1 MAPDRTPGLVR
12 RTAARPNPGGRLVWR
27 DGTWRGGSRRGRI
40 RSLMKAPTA
49 TRHAGRWTMGDAL
62 CLVVNP
68 AAGRGRVARMLPE
81 VLGALSAGPVSVR
94 LCESASLSHAEE
106 LAVDASG
113 QGEAVVAVGGD
124 GLVGR
129 LAAAVA
135 GADGV
140 LGIIPAGRGN
150 DFARMLGIPARP
162 AGAAAV
168 LLKGQPQAVDL
179 MAVRAADGPEQVVAG
194 SIYLGVPSEGG
205 EIANNSRLTVGAI
218 GYQLAG
224 LRALFAWKPA
234 TFVVDTTTGDTG
246 MADTGLSTG
255 MAHTGLSTGVADTG
269 LSAGSGDRFPG
280 FCVVI
285 ANSAYLAA
293 GTIAAP
299 SADVTDGLLD
309 VITVRHGPKPSFVR
323 VMLRAGHGT
332 HVRLKQVG
340 TRTAPWVTVT
350 ADRVMPVGADGETLR
365 YASPLQ
371 AGAPLRI
378 RALPGALRVITPAP
392 PAPLRPA
399 VHRSAAMTRHRSPET
414 VRRLWPPRKDSANS
428 GRAESS
434 AGVPAIRT

>member
-1 MAPDRTPGLVR
+1 
-12 RTAARPNPGGRLVWR
+12 
-27 DGTWRGGSRRGRI
+27 
-40 RSLMKAPTA
+40 
-49 TRHAGRWTMGDAL
+49 MGDAL

-81 VLGALSAGPVSVR
+81 VLGALSAGQVSVR

-124 GLVGR
+124 GLVGS

-135 GADGV
+135 RAGGV

-162 AGAAAV
+162 AAAAAV
-168 LLKGQPQAVDL
+168 LLKGQQQAVDL

-205 EIANNSRLTVGAI
+205 EIANRSRLTVGEI

-224 LRALFAWKPA
+224 LRALLAWKPA
-234 TFVVDTTTGDTG
+234 TFVVDTTAGDTG
-246 MADTGLSTG
+246 MADTGLS
-255 MAHTGLSTGVADTG
+255 AGVADTG
-269 LSAGSGDRFPG
+269 LSAGSGDRFRG
-280 FCVVI
+280 FCVVV

-378 RALPGALRVITPAP
+378 WALPGALRVITPAP

-399 VHRSAAMTRHRSPET
+399 VHRFAAMTRHRSPET